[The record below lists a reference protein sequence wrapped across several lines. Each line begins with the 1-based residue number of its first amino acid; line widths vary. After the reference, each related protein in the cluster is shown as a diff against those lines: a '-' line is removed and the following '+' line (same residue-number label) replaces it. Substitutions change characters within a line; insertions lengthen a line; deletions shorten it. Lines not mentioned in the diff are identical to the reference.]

1 MRQILNC
8 RAALHIIEDLADF
21 YPVDPLSAFLAEVFE
36 LIDLVSHRVDV
47 VAGVKKRKG
56 SNSR

>member
-1 MRQILNC
+1 
-8 RAALHIIEDLADF
+8 
-21 YPVDPLSAFLAEVFE
+21 LSAFLAEVFE